1 MSFVVKFLCV
11 SVCVLCAPCGKILSF
26 YCIFQNPLY
35 ICPTNQ
41 IFLLVQ
47 ECLVFI
53 KKGGE
58 IRLLETLATKPEI
71 SGERCQN
78 LIPERPGDDKN

>member
-1 MSFVVKFLCV
+1 VLPVVKF
-11 SVCVLCAPCGKILSF
+11 SDFIAFFKILH
-26 YCIFQNPLY
+26 IFA
-35 ICPTNQ
+35 PTNQ